1 MPVAGSALTAAG
13 PSAELADRLFVPMER
28 WGWEFVPPMPPVPS
42 PLLSARPQ
50 WIEPPGPNV
59 EALQWKRTQA
69 MGKLVPKRIIILVI
83 LGLITLSMAG
93 TTFVPFLLVLV
104 LAACWIVPIILVSN
118 QISAA
123 QRTAAA
129 DRASAHQRFVQA
141 TREWESEIRRHDEAE
156 RRRVESAMAWYPL
169 SLRTG
174 PSRIDVFG
182 GTGDGWA
189 SLLATLGATLLHRG
203 DRVLL
208 LDLSEQDVGGGLAQL
223 AAGRG
228 IPVARYEL
236 PAELG
241 RFSPLAGLDAEE
253 TADLVA
259 DAIQSRRTADD
270 SGAARATDVD
280 LVRAVV
286 DRLDQP
292 VTFGRLTDGLKVLQR
307 QYDSQGE
314 TRLSGAELSRLA
326 SAVDTIGSTDSVQG
340 QLRFLVST
348 TQLLAGQDAATGGE
362 VADLWPSGGL
372 TVLATADRQDRRK
385 DLTDRVLF
393 QYAMHEIRRGRVGQQ
408 GVLIVAGADHLGREA
423 LEAMARQAR
432 RARVR
437 LVLLLEHLRG
447 DLQQLLGGSD
457 SAAVLMRL
465 GNSHE
470 AEEAARFVGR
480 GHTFALSQLT
490 RQVGRT
496 FTEGR
501 SHSWGG
507 QESYSET
514 SGTSWN
520 SGHGP
525 GGASSGRSRSDSVTS
540 SRGRTWQ
547 DTKNTSVADSRSDGT
562 TVARSYDFRVEPT
575 AIQELPPTSF
585 FLAESGQVVLGDCN
599 PGIVFLDKVS
609 ATPRPR

>member
-1 MPVAGSALTAAG
+1 MPGVGSALTTTG
-13 PSAELADRLFVPMER
+13 SSSQLAERLFVPEER
-28 WGWEFVPPMPPVPS
+28 WGWEFVPPTPPVPS
-42 PLLSARPQ
+42 PLLSARPL
-50 WIEPPGPNV
+50 WAEPPGPDLQ
-59 EALQWKRTQA
+59 ALHWKRNQA
-69 MGKLVPKRIIILVI
+69 MGKLLPKRAIILGV
-83 LGLITLSMAG
+83 LVLLTLSMAG
-93 TTFVPFLLVLV
+93 STIVPFLLVLV
-104 LAACWIVPIILVSN
+104 LAAFWIVPIILASN

-123 QRTAAA
+123 ERTAG
-129 DRASAHQRFVQA
+129 ASRDLAHRSFLQA
-141 TREWESEIRRHDEAE
+141 TREWEAEVRRHDEAE
-156 RRRVESAMAWYPL
+156 RRRVESAMAWFPL

-189 SLLATLGATLLHRG
+189 SLLATLGATLLQRG
-203 DRVLL
+203 DRILL
-208 LDLSEQDVGGGLAQL
+208 LDLSEQDVGGGLAML
-223 AAGRG
+223 AGERR
-228 IPVARYEL
+228 IPVMRHEL

-241 RFSPLAGLDAEE
+241 RFAPLAGLDAEE
-253 TADLVA
+253 TADLIA
-259 DAIQSRRTADD
+259 DAIQSRRTSDD
-270 SGAARATDVD
+270 GGTARATDVD

-292 VTFGRLTDGLKVLQR
+292 VTFGKLTEGLKVLQR
-307 QYDSQGE
+307 QYDPDSG

-326 SAVDTIGSTDSVQG
+326 AAVDIVGSTDTVQG

-348 TQLLAGQDAATGGE
+348 AQLLAGQDETGQLE
-362 VADLWPSGGL
+362 VADLWPEDGL
-372 TVLATADRQDRRK
+372 AILATADRQDRRK

-393 QYAMHEIRRGRVGQQ
+393 QYALHEIRRGRVGQR
-408 GVLIVAGADHLGREA
+408 GVLVVAGADHLGREA

-501 SHSWGG
+501 SRSWGG

-514 SGTSWN
+514 SGASWN

-547 DTKNTSVADSRSDGT
+547 DTKNTSIADSQSDGT

-609 ATPRPR
+609 TAPRPR